1 MNENCAVDALLTAA
15 LFAADRHSEQ
25 KRKDTAKTPYINH
38 PLAVAEVLS
47 RHGVDDLITLQAAL
61 LHDTI
66 EDTETHPAELDSA
79 FGAEVRSVVL
89 EVTDDKK
96 LDRAERKRL
105 QIAKSAQL
113 SDRAKIVKLGDMIC
127 NVTDVASNPPVDWP
141 LERRIEYLAWTEQ
154 VARGCR
160 GVHERLE
167 EHYEAALGDAREVL
181 GRTYG
186 SGQGVLDLGVSDE

>member
-1 MNENCAVDALLTAA
+1 MNENYAIDALLTAV
-15 LFAADRHSEQ
+15 LFAADRHSDHR
-25 KRKDTAKTPYINH
+25 RKDAAASPYINH
-38 PLAVAEVLS
+38 PLAVAGVLAH
-47 RHGVDDLITLQAAL
+47 HGVDDLITLQAAL

-66 EDTETHPAELDSA
+66 EDTETQPAELDSA

-89 EVTDDKK
+89 EVTDDKQ
-96 LDRAERKRL
+96 LDKAERKQL
-105 QIAKSAQL
+105 QISKSAQL

-167 EHYEAALGDAREVL
+167 KHYETALGDAREVL

>member
-1 MNENCAVDALLTAA
+1 MNENYAVDALLMAA
-15 LFAADRHSEQ
+15 LFAADRHSDQ
-25 KRKDTAKTPYINH
+25 RRKDAAASPYINH
-38 PLAVAEVLS
+38 PLAVAEVLA
-47 RHGVDDLITLQAAL
+47 RHGVNDLITLQAAL

-89 EVTDDKK
+89 ELTDDKQ
-96 LDRAERKRL
+96 LDKAERKRL
-105 QIAKSAQL
+105 QIAKSARL

-127 NVTDVASNPPVDWP
+127 NVTDIASNPPVDRP

-167 EHYEAALGDAREVL
+167 EHYETALGDAREVL

-186 SGQGVLDLGVSDE
+186 SGQGVFDLGVSDE

>member
-1 MNENCAVDALLTAA
+1 MNENYAVDALLSAV

-25 KRKDTAKTPYINH
+25 KRKGTAKTPYINH
-38 PLAVAEVLS
+38 LIAVAEVLAS
-47 RHGVDDLITLQAAL
+47 HGVDDLITLQAAL

-66 EDTETHPAELDSA
+66 EDTETRPAELDSA
-79 FGAEVRSVVL
+79 FGAEVCSVVL
-89 EVTDDKK
+89 EVTDDKQ
-96 LDRAERKRL
+96 LDKAERKRL

-167 EHYEAALGDAREVL
+167 EHYETVLGDAREVL

-186 SGQGVLDLGVSDE
+186 SGQGVLDLGVGDE

>member
-1 MNENCAVDALLTAA
+1 M
-15 LFAADRHSEQ
+15 
-25 KRKDTAKTPYINH
+25 
-38 PLAVAEVLS
+38 
-47 RHGVDDLITLQAAL
+47 
-61 LHDTI
+61 
-66 EDTETHPAELDSA
+66 
-79 FGAEVRSVVL
+79 VL
-89 EVTDDKK
+89 EVTDDKQ
-96 LDRAERKRL
+96 LDKAERKRL

-167 EHYEAALGDAREVL
+167 EHYETALGDAREVL

-186 SGQGVLDLGVSDE
+186 SGQGVFDLGVSDE

>member
-66 EDTETHPAELDSA
+66 EDTETQPAELDSA